1 MSSPTP
7 APTGVALTTSS
18 PRPTMHQHTC
28 HVSHVTCHAA
38 RVTCHVLAAWPVL
51 RLLSTCYGGRCE
63 QRPGAGN
70 LHPPGLVTRCQ
81 DAPLSSVHSVQ
92 CPQCPP
98 CPVST
103 LSTHCGLLLL
113 PEMSNSVSTPD
124 SGLSSVHLSTHTHPG
139 HGTHSNVTLGP
150 ASEPL
155 YFPWS
160 EPLLFFK
167 LV

>member
-38 RVTCHVLAAWPVL
+38 RVTCHVLAAC
-51 RLLSTCYGGRCE
+51 LSTCCGGRCE

-92 CPQCPP
+92 CPQCP
-98 CPVST
+98 VLHRS
-103 LSTHCGLLLL
+103 LSLLIL
-113 PEMSNSVSTPD
+113 EMVARKQSSYTPHHTQYHVHYLQLCHQR
-124 SGLSSVHLSTHTHPG
+124 SQTQTISIHIILFIIMHHSSIKCIDNINIYLIYQC
-139 HGTHSNVTLGP
+139 
-150 ASEPL
+150 E
-155 YFPWS
+155 
-160 EPLLFFK
+160 
-167 LV
+167 